1 MSARREVAPLTGVGP
16 GATAAPLRAVL
27 DDALRN
33 ARARLELRDFAGA
46 RRFYE
51 GVLTMAPD
59 HVEALHLLGLV
70 YLQLGDPARAEPLIA
85 RSMRFG
91 LNQPWNLANHAAALT
106 GVGRHRD
113 ALAMAD
119 RALAADP
126 EHAPSHAA
134 RGDALLAL
142 GQYDAA
148 LTAYDRVLVPEPAH
162 VAAWRKRGE
171 TLRRL
176 ERPADALISVERAL
190 RLDPSDAAANIE
202 RGHALRALGHCE
214 QALHSYQLAMVV
226 RGKTPELVYACGVV
240 MTELGRPDDA
250 LACLDEGLAR
260 QPKDEQLLY
269 ASCVALD
276 LLHARDELLKRCDR
290 LLALNRGNV
299 AAWVGRGNA
308 LLGLERHAEAAEAY
322 AEALAR
328 NPDDIDARRNSAAA
342 LRALGRFDDAL
353 ADYDAA
359 LAQTGPHAELHY
371 NRALALQQL
380 GRYDEALASHAAAAG
395 APAETAQAL
404 FTRALARQHLGDDDA
419 ALGDYV
425 DACRRDPN
433 HGAARRSEAF
443 CRLLAGDFDTGWRQH
458 EARWSAADAMLH
470 RRHADRPLWT
480 GDEPLAGRTLLL
492 HAEQGYGDTLQF
504 CRYANLAHD
513 AGATVIVEAP
523 AALGELLGTLRGV
536 SRVVTEGQPMPAF
549 DLQCPLMSLPYA
561 FRTTLDTVP
570 ADVPYL
576 RADASRR
583 AAWAQRIDAI
593 SPPGRLRVGLAWS
606 GNPRHANDESR
617 SIRFAALAPLVG
629 CDVFDA
635 TFVSLQP
642 QTRARDDDAFAASGV
657 LSFTD
662 TLTDF
667 AETAALVDTLDLV
680 ISVDTSVA
688 HLAGA
693 LGRPVWMLL
702 PRVPDWRWLLERD
715 DCPWYPSA
723 RLFRQAR
730 PGDWPAV
737 IGRVADALR
746 TVRRMSSVAA

>member
-1 MSARREVAPLTGVGP
+1 MSARRAAAPMTRAVP
-16 GATAAPLRAVL
+16 GAAAVPLQAVL
-27 DDALRN
+27 ADALRN
-33 ARARLELRDFAGA
+33 ARTRLEQRDFAGA
-46 RRFYE
+46 GRLYE
-51 GVLTMAPD
+51 GVLAMAPD

-85 RSMRFG
+85 RSMSFG
-91 LNQPWNLANHAAALT
+91 LTQPWNLANHAAALT

-113 ALAMAD
+113 ALALAD

-126 EHAPSHAA
+126 DHAPSHAA

-148 LTAYDRVLVPEPAH
+148 LAAYDRVLVREPAH
-162 VAAWRKRGE
+162 VTAWRRRGE

-176 ERPADALISVERAL
+176 ERPADALISIERAL
-190 RLDPSDAAANIE
+190 RIDPNDAAANLE
-202 RGHALRALGHCE
+202 RGHALRALGHRE

-240 MTELGRPDDA
+240 MTELGRPADA

-260 QPKDEQLLY
+260 WPKDEQLLY

-276 LLHARDELLKRCDR
+276 LLHARDALLKRCDR

-322 AEALAR
+322 AQALAR
-328 NPDDIDARRNSAAA
+328 NPGDIDARRNRAAA

-353 ADYDAA
+353 AEYDAA
-359 LAQTGPHAELHY
+359 LALTGPHAELHY

-380 GRYDEALASHAAAAG
+380 GRYDDALASHAAAAA
-395 APAETAQAL
+395 APADTAQAL

-419 ALGDYV
+419 ALSDYAE
-425 DACRRDPN
+425 ACRRDPN

-443 CRLLAGDFDTGWRQH
+443 CRLLTGDFDAGWRQH
-458 EARWSAADAMLH
+458 EARWEAADVMLH
-470 RRHADRPLWT
+470 RRHADRPMWT

-523 AALGELLGTLRGV
+523 AALGELLGTLSGV

-583 AAWAQRIDAI
+583 AAWAQRIDATA
-593 SPPGRLRVGLAWS
+593 PPGRLRVGLAWS
-606 GNPRHANDESR
+606 GNPRHSNDENR
-617 SIRFAALAPLVG
+617 SIPFAMLAPLVASEALH
-629 CDVFDA
+629 A

-642 QTRARDDDAFAASGV
+642 QVRARDADALAASGV
-657 LSFTD
+657 LSFAD
-662 TLTDF
+662 ALHDF
-667 AETAALVDTLDLV
+667 SETAALVDTLDLV

-693 LGRPVWMLL
+693 LGRPVWVLL
-702 PRVPDWRWLLERD
+702 PRVPDWRWLLEHD
-715 DCPWYPSA
+715 DCPWYPA
-723 RLFRQAR
+723 ATLFRQTR

-737 IGRVADALR
+737 IGRVVDALGTAR
-746 TVRRMSSVAA
+746 PVRPAAA